1 MAEEKFT
8 NIIGVPFKEYVSK
21 QLDIR
26 AKNISTII
34 DRTNDNILFLANKN
48 CWIKLTSFVTVENG
62 YAGNLNGSTPIGT
75 FLAENWTLFGG
86 TSYLNKNTNPPTNNL
101 RFGIEQNTISSND
114 LGANNPKVLSITNSS
129 AYGLGGLSQQGYKV
143 MPGIQ
148 SAKIQHMGTAGS
160 LRSATINL
168 YVGNKQQLDII
179 DMLYF
184 RLGYSC
190 LLEWGHTSYLDNN
203 GNIQSN
209 NIYPIDIFDVNSI
222 SSKEDVLLKI
232 SEKKRA
238 YQGNYDAMYGAVSN
252 YEWNMNVNGGYDCNL
267 KLMGLGSVI
276 DSLKINQSF
285 SLTDGG
291 YEGNAQN
298 KTDGTTQTKG
308 LPPATPIVPKDPKI
322 VGDKYISYPNGQFW
336 NLDGSQF
343 PNINYEKL
351 IGIQSKCSF
360 NFSYVT
366 TNQDRPLIGST
377 DGANILNKNTPN
389 NKKLLIK
396 KDGNKYSAYNPES
409 TTNES
414 VNTLT
419 NIDFVNTK
427 PTDPKYKDT
436 AFKIQLLPEQKGISK
451 TVRLSR
457 DIPLQEKTKN
467 FYELK
472 PFEEIKEKGF
482 LDTLKDVFKAGA
494 RQRFNDLVNLFTTG
508 DLSFFNVPGEVIN
521 SVSSIFA
528 KQIISKSIRI
538 TYDIPYDTFA
548 KNLDIIYEPYATVSN
563 NLKQQDPQDADKITL
578 PALQIFYSTFLA
590 SVQDINNKIK
600 NPTKSFEL
608 KGKDD
613 KIYVLTI
620 TLNDYKP
627 VSKGTTLDLIV
638 NISITNT
645 NLAPKTLILQ
655 KLKEFLKEIYGQFE
669 NTGVTNKALYTKT
682 SLVDSNKFVLNDYGA
697 QNIKKDYS
705 IGRVVYT
712 YDENKFNNAP
722 NIDTEAP
729 TTDLTIPESTLP
741 RTATNNIDKFLIELR
756 DEAVARG
763 TEGKIDLY
771 DFITNKLKTGALD
784 SIRTETENEPS
795 PKNKSEIPT
804 DPKKRLGYRIRK
816 GFNTEIM
823 AENRDDVDKI
833 PDVDFRELFTAY
845 NPGLYDDASQGETSY
860 YIYIKLGFLLYY
872 INNNSLLYEKNAI
885 STEETALK
893 KPYLYIDF
901 NPKTNFC
908 LTTKFHF
915 SVDPSVC
922 LIPVNISREGYDK
935 LFPNIQI
942 VNNKFSKDVDVV
954 SKFINTGFSD
964 KTEIDESRGN
974 IMNIGVNIDF
984 IINTLSAQ
992 QNQNEKSN
1000 SYLRPFLETILAEI
1014 NKSLGNLNNFRV
1026 GYDDEGN
1033 TVRIYDDQ
1041 YVNPPSG
1048 QTTISTNYTK
1058 TGIVAIPI
1066 FGKNSIAR
1074 NITLKTGVS
1083 TAMSNQIAISSQAGN
1098 LGELNVDASSFGN
1111 INKNLIDRLMPV
1123 KEVASKPKIGAEP
1136 STADKSSAEI
1146 FNNHIYSIYNE
1157 QRNNKINANIAKN
1170 YYSTV
1175 ANKLK
1180 ADTPSTS
1187 IKPVLPLELNVT
1199 MDGISGISLLE
1210 GFIIPTDLLPMQY
1223 LTSGLSKVGFAV
1235 MGLDQSIE
1243 GNQWTTT
1250 IKGQMIN
1257 LPDPTKKLS
1266 NELGAADIGTA
1277 QGSRQTSN
1285 NISSEPTDIGNINLS
1300 GGYLQITYNIL
1311 KTEEGFREKAYW
1323 DVNAYRVGYGND
1335 KFIDKDNKL
1344 KSVQSN
1350 TVITEEQGSKTLIY
1364 TVKNNFEPG
1373 VIKQIGKE
1381 NWDLLNNNQKA
1392 ALLSYAY
1399 NAGAGALSKWNISQE
1414 IKSKNYKAAANNIA
1428 RGPITG
1434 GGKVYDVLI
1443 KRRKKESTI
1452 FLS

>member
-26 AKNISTII
+26 AKNISTTI

-48 CWIKLTSFVTVENG
+48 CWIKLTSFVTVEGG
-62 YAGNLNGSTPIGT
+62 YAGNLSESTPQGT
-75 FLAENWTLFGG
+75 FLASKWILFGG
-86 TSYLNKNTNPPTNNL
+86 TSYIDASLQGPDGIYTNNL
-101 RFGIEQNTISSND
+101 RYGIEENPQI
-114 LGANNPKVLSITNSS
+114 LNNPVASITNGA
-129 AYGLGGLSQQGYKV
+129 AYGLGGVSQQGYKI

-148 SAKIQHMGTAGS
+148 SARIQHMGTAGS

-184 RLGYSC
+184 RLGFSC

-209 NIYPIDIFDVNSI
+209 NIYPIDVFDINTI

-238 YQGNYDAMYGAVSN
+238 SQGNYDAMYGAVSN
-252 YEWNMNVNGGYDCNL
+252 YEWSINTNGGYDCNL

-276 DSLKINQSF
+276 DSLKINQTF
-285 SLTDGG
+285 SMTDGG
-291 YEGNAQN
+291 YEGSTQN
-298 KTDGTTQTKG
+298 KADGITQPKAQPTTPPPIPKVPQIKDNQIIYPQTG
-308 LPPATPIVPKDPKI
+308 Q
-322 VGDKYISYPNGQFW
+322 SYQ
-336 NLDGSQF
+336 LDGSERVRINYNELLKVSLASDFKYTYLISNLRPDTKLKPPYVIPVSTKLPTQIASVEYNGKKLNIDQIPSLKKCLISKENKFKIYDPDDDTGAALNSFTEVDF
-343 PNINYEKL
+343 PNTNENTPSDITEAAKFKIELLKLVNGKKIIKLTNDLKLKEPKIFNIKTGEVQGTFKSDSYSEATCNTIRLTYEIPYEDFIKNINILEDPYSNRSKL
-351 IGIQSKCSF
+351 IGTEDEEAKNISF
-360 NFSYVT
+360 PALKSFYYVYVT
-366 TNQDRPLIGST
+366 ESLPNLIKPFKVDEGTLTIDIGNVTPTNKDNTLDISVELKIIDKKPNRV
-377 DGANILNKNTPN
+377 GASGIRRNQVIAFITEIYKNITNTPIEN
-389 NKKLLIK
+389 SDLYNITQVEQSVTETAADNFLNDKGTKD
-396 KDGNKYSAYNPES
+396 KDGNIIITKKY
-409 TTNES
+409 T
-414 VNTLT
+414 
-419 NIDFVNTK
+419 
-427 PTDPKYKDT
+427 
-436 AFKIQLLPEQKGISK
+436 
-451 TVRLSR
+451 
-457 DIPLQEKTKN
+457 
-467 FYELK
+467 
-472 PFEEIKEKGF
+472 
-482 LDTLKDVFKAGA
+482 
-494 RQRFNDLVNLFTTG
+494 
-508 DLSFFNVPGEVIN
+508 
-521 SVSSIFA
+521 
-528 KQIISKSIRI
+528 
-538 TYDIPYDTFA
+538 
-548 KNLDIIYEPYATVSN
+548 
-563 NLKQQDPQDADKITL
+563 
-578 PALQIFYSTFLA
+578 
-590 SVQDINNKIK
+590 
-600 NPTKSFEL
+600 
-608 KGKDD
+608 
-613 KIYVLTI
+613 
-620 TLNDYKP
+620 
-627 VSKGTTLDLIV
+627 
-638 NISITNT
+638 
-645 NLAPKTLILQ
+645 
-655 KLKEFLKEIYGQFE
+655 
-669 NTGVTNKALYTKT
+669 
-682 SLVDSNKFVLNDYGA
+682 
-697 QNIKKDYS
+697 
-705 IGRVVYT
+705 IGRIVYN
-712 YDENKFNNAP
+712 YDPSKFNNQSNTPDQAP
-722 NIDTEAP
+722 EID
-729 TTDLTIPESTLP
+729 LGIPESTLP
-741 RTATNNIDKFLIELR
+741 KTITNNIDKFLIELR

-771 DFITNKLKTGALD
+771 DFITSKLKTGVLD
-784 SIRTETENEPS
+784 KIRTETENEPS
-795 PKNKSEIPT
+795 PKTKSEIPT

-845 NPGLYDDASQGETSY
+845 KSTISDDSSQGETSN
-860 YIYIKLGFLLYY
+860 YIYIKLGLLLYY
-872 INNNSLLYEKNAI
+872 INNNSILYEKNAL
-885 STEETALK
+885 SAKETALK
-893 KPYLYIDF
+893 KPYIYIDF

-922 LIPVNISREGYDK
+922 LIPVNISQQGYSS
-935 LFPNIQI
+935 LFQSIEI
-942 VNNKFSKDVDVV
+942 NKNQLFNTSLDAV
-954 SKFINTGFSD
+954 SKFINTGFSNE
-964 KTEIDESRGN
+964 TEIDESRGN
-974 IMNIGVNIDF
+974 IMNIGINIDF
-984 IINTLSAQ
+984 IINTLYAQ
-992 QNQNEKSN
+992 QKQNEKSN
-1000 SYLRPFLETILAEI
+1000 SYLRPFLETVLAEI

-1048 QTTISTNYTK
+1048 QTTIDTNYT
-1058 TGIVAIPI
+1058 TAGIAAIPI
-1066 FGKNSIAR
+1066 FGRNSIAR

-1098 LGELNVDASSFGN
+1098 LGELNEDASSFGN
-1111 INKNLIDRLMPV
+1111 INKNLTDRLMLV
-1123 KEVASKPKIGAEP
+1123 KEVADNPKDTNEK
-1136 STADKSSAEI
+1136 STGDISSAAI
-1146 FNNHIYSIYNE
+1146 FNNHIVSIYNGFL
-1157 QRNNKINANIAKN
+1157 NNKTNADIAKN
-1170 YYSTV
+1170 YYSTA

-1199 MDGISGISLLE
+1199 MDGISGMSLLE

-1223 LTSGLSKVGFAV
+1223 LTNGFSKVGFAV

-1257 LPDPTKKLS
+1257 LPDSTKKLS

-1285 NISSEPTDIGNINLS
+1285 NISSEPVDIGNINLS

-1381 NWDLLNNNQKA
+1381 NWDLLNDNQKA

-1399 NAGAGALSKWNISQE
+1399 NAGAGALSNWNIAQE